1 MAATAGEAPTLRFLT
16 DCYCVTLELFSSI
29 TLHVDAVS
37 DRPMRLTTLSIGSSN
52 LHVTRVRLSHLR
64 AALAPH
70 LVDTTM
76 TSSAKA
82 DISLA
87 AAHDLYALPI
97 ALAPSRAR
105 AQLASRRRFLKSTA
119 GALLLSGMSSTLLTA
134 CGGNNAGS
142 DQAPTPRLASLE
154 NFRDVGGTAAGYPT
168 VDGRVVRRNAFYRS
182 NALTQNAADAAVL
195 DSLGIAAVYDL
206 RTPGEI
212 ERASDALPANAA
224 YVKINVTGREDVIT
238 TMLDSDA
245 SAVSSMERAQR
256 LYVTDAVQRAAF
268 GSLLS
273 QLASTAG
280 PQLIHSSAG
289 KDRAGWAAA
298 LLLSIANVPFD
309 IIMQDYL
316 LSNTYMANSIS
327 ARVEARRQESGDLAA
342 NAEKPLASV
351 QTSYLQASFDQVQSS
366 YGTMSGYLTRGL
378 GLAQSTVDTLRD
390 RLLL

>member
-1 MAATAGEAPTLRFLT
+1 MK
-16 DCYCVTLELFSSI
+16 V
-29 TLHVDAVS
+29 
-37 DRPMRLTTLSIGSSN
+37 
-52 LHVTRVRLSHLR
+52 
-64 AALAPH
+64 
-70 LVDTTM
+70 
-76 TSSAKA
+76 
-82 DISLA
+82 
-87 AAHDLYALPI
+87 
-97 ALAPSRAR
+97 
-105 AQLASRRRFLKSTA
+105 
-119 GALLLSGMSSTLLTA
+119 
-134 CGGNNAGS
+134 
-142 DQAPTPRLASLE
+142 
-154 NFRDVGGTAAGYPT
+154 
-168 VDGRVVRRNAFYRS
+168 
-182 NALTQNAADAAVL
+182 
-195 DSLGIAAVYDL
+195 
-206 RTPGEI
+206 
-212 ERASDALPANAA
+212 
-224 YVKINVTGREDVIT
+224 NVTGREDVIT
-238 TMLDSDA
+238 PMLDSEG

-327 ARVEARRQESGDLAA
+327 ARVEARRQQSGDLAA

-351 QTSYLQASFDQVQSS
+351 QSSYLQASFDQVQSS

-378 GLAQSTVDTLRD
+378 GLATSTVDTLRD

>member
-1 MAATAGEAPTLRFLT
+1 
-16 DCYCVTLELFSSI
+16 
-29 TLHVDAVS
+29 
-37 DRPMRLTTLSIGSSN
+37 
-52 LHVTRVRLSHLR
+52 
-64 AALAPH
+64 
-70 LVDTTM
+70 M

-87 AAHDLYALPI
+87 AAHDLYALPTVP
-97 ALAPSRAR
+97 APSHAR
-105 AQLASRRRFLKSTA
+105 AQRTSRRRFLKSTA
-119 GALLLSGMSSTLLTA
+119 GALLLSGMGSTLLTA
-134 CGGNNAGS
+134 CGGSNAGS

-182 NALTQNAADAAVL
+182 NALTQSAADAAVL

-212 ERASDALPANAA
+212 ERASDVLPANAA
-224 YVKINVTGREDVIT
+224 YVKINVTGREDVIAAL
-238 TMLDSDA
+238 LDNEA

-309 IIMQDYL
+309 IIVQDYL
-316 LSNTYMANSIS
+316 LSNTYMANAIS
-327 ARVEARRQESGDLAA
+327 ARVEARRQQSGDLAA

-351 QTSYLQASFDQVQSS
+351 QSSFLQASFDQVQSS

-378 GLAQSTVDTLRD
+378 GLTQSTVDTLRD

>member
-1 MAATAGEAPTLRFLT
+1 
-16 DCYCVTLELFSSI
+16 
-29 TLHVDAVS
+29 
-37 DRPMRLTTLSIGSSN
+37 MRLITLSIGSSN

-97 ALAPSRAR
+97 VLAPSHAR
-105 AQLASRRRFLKSTA
+105 ASRRRFLKSTA

-168 VDGRVVRRNAFYRS
+168 VDGRVVRRNAFFRS

-195 DSLGIAAVYDL
+195 DALGIAAVYDL

-238 TMLDSDA
+238 PMLDSEA

-327 ARVEARRQESGDLAA
+327 ARVEARRQQSGDLAA

-351 QTSYLQASFDQVQSS
+351 QSSYLQASFDQVQSS

-378 GLAQSTVDTLRD
+378 GLATSTVDTLRD